1 MPASSRP
8 ARIGF
13 LLSQL
18 GAHASEVFAEQVR
31 ELGVTPSE
39 AGVIRIIG
47 RTPGMSQRD
56 LAEKLG
62 IVQSRVVAIIDR
74 LETAGLARRTRS
86 SSDRRVQNVE
96 LTEAGSV
103 VLRKLRGA
111 AEAQE
116 SVLVDGLSATEASQ
130 LSELLARLSELR
142 GLDADVHPGYRSE
155 R

>member
-18 GAHASEVFAEQVR
+18 GTHAADVFAEQIR
-31 ELGVTPSE
+31 EHGITPSE

-47 RTPGMSQRD
+47 RTPGISQRE

-74 LETAGLARRTRS
+74 LEAASLAGRTRS
-86 SSDRRVQNVE
+86 ASDRRVQNVE
-96 LTEAGSV
+96 LTDSGKA
-103 VLRKLRGA
+103 VLRSLRGA

-116 SVLVDGLSATEASQ
+116 SVLVDGLSEVDVVQ
-130 LSELLARLSELR
+130 LADLLARLSELR
-142 GLDADVHPGYRSE
+142 GLDADVHPGVRSE
-155 R
+155 G